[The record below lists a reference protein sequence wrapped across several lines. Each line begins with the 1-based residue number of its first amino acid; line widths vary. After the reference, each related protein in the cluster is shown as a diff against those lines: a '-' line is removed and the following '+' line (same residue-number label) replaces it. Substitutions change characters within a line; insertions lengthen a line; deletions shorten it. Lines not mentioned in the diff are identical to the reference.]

1 MSTIQLPPFGLGAR
15 GARAPVA
22 LLGNVQRH
30 GPIINNVYF
39 QEILGPRTFGSVLN
53 VGAGAVTAE
62 FRQAEMFSANEYH
75 TLEMPGSSVPATY
88 HCLAENMDIVPS
100 ERYEWV
106 ISVAVFEHATDPW
119 AVARETMRVTKP
131 GGFIYVQ
138 APFAFPLHY
147 GEGYGDFWRFSPSG
161 LTQLFPECRLRE
173 IEVWGDDP
181 IRANA
186 YAVLVQKPPFD
197 TSKGASAMWIDFP
210 NGDGTRPVVPLASSE
225 VRWPV
230 YYLCKSFE
238 SVAALINAEQTNIWN
253 EHRVFVSL
261 HDIARQLLPAYANRV
276 GTLGYRG
283 DRSFIENSG

>member
-62 FRQAEMFSANEYH
+62 FRQAEMFAANEYH

-161 LTQLFPECRLRE
+161 LTQLFPECPAARNRGLGRRSHPSERVRRARAETAFRYEQRRVRNVDRLSQR
-173 IEVWGDDP
+173 
-181 IRANA
+181 
-186 YAVLVQKPPFD
+186 
-197 TSKGASAMWIDFP
+197 
-210 NGDGTRPVVPLASSE
+210 
-225 VRWPV
+225 
-230 YYLCKSFE
+230 
-238 SVAALINAEQTNIWN
+238 
-253 EHRVFVSL
+253 
-261 HDIARQLLPAYANRV
+261 
-276 GTLGYRG
+276 
-283 DRSFIENSG
+283 